1 MKEKIKVISFSS
13 NTVNFVCLYWFWKEA
28 IIMYSLNENF
38 LCQSPVVFIDENL
51 KFLSVLNLTI
61 TPCGNNLYFGLMS
74 IKCQK
79 LYLYTLIQ
87 SILSLTRDKR
97 QQMTHR

>member
-1 MKEKIKVISFSS
+1 MKRKIKVISFSS
-13 NTVNFVCLYWFWKEA
+13 NTVNFVCLCCLWKEA

-38 LCQSPVVFIDENL
+38 LCQFPVVFLDENL

-61 TPCGNNLYFGLMS
+61 TPCGDTLYFDLVS

-87 SILSLTRDKR
+87 INIVLDER
-97 QQMTHR
+97 QQRTNDT